1 MNRIEGNHFNNYSY
15 HVVYESAQRN
25 LKPMEEGSY
34 HPDVRTELGDE
45 LTLELNLARACNK
58 FFTHFQQTR

>member
-34 HPDVRTELGDE
+34 HPNVRTELGDIS
-45 LTLELNLARACNK
+45 L
-58 FFTHFQQTR
+58 